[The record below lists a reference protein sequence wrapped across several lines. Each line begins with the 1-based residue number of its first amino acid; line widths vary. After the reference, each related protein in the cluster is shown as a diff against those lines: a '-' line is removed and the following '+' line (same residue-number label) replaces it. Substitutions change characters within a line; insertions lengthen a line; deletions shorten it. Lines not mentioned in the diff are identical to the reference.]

1 MDDFDSKPFFS
12 SVSNLAPSP
21 TCEHGIE
28 QRWCNGLAKDGRLCA
43 DKQVEIDLNLPK
55 NSFNVLANQ
64 DAKRSAL
71 RGGPCVALTQ
81 PLSRALVKYDVP
93 ETGWL
98 DTAPAIA
105 PQSPFNWRGLLATL
119 CKYWLIRQ
127 AHEQYFQ
134 TYFGRPR

>member
-1 MDDFDSKPFFS
+1 MFDHVPCHATFKELIDYCNKEICKAFF
-12 SVSNLAPSP
+12 
-21 TCEHGIE
+21 
-28 QRWCNGLAKDGRLCA
+28 
-43 DKQVEIDLNLPK
+43 
-55 NSFNVLANQ
+55 VLDPVPW

-81 PLSRALVKYDVP
+81 PLPRALVKYELP
-93 ETGWL
+93 TR
-98 DTAPAIA
+98 
-105 PQSPFNWRGLLATL
+105 SFNWRELLKTL